1 MVICNFKYVGEQPH
15 SDRFADAVLNLCRK
29 KGTAGTTKG
38 DACLI
43 ELLLSSTADTTSA
56 GSDAAATAQT
66 AGGSKLTDQ
75 EIIDNIKIFLFA
87 GHDSTAST
95 LLWVLYLLAV
105 HPHYIERIRA
115 ETSSIDVNSVTGSE
129 LYDLLK
135 TRLPFVQNFLKETLR
150 LYPPAW
156 AINRSPK
163 KDLQLNGYSVPKG
176 TSIMINT
183 LRLHRRGE
191 GGRVQQC

>member
-1 MVICNFKYVGEQPH
+1 
-15 SDRFADAVLNLCRK
+15 LCRK

-56 GSDAAATAQT
+56 GSDAAATAQS